1 MEFIYIGK
9 ITSFH
14 GVKGEI
20 RIKSDFEYKEKAF
33 QIGNTIYIENKPYE
47 IRSYRRH
54 KEYEMITLDGYTD
67 LNSVLFL
74 KNKKVYINKQEIH
87 LDKEELLDQEYIG
100 LTVVAEGIERG
111 IIKNLYKMPFKK
123 KIIVVEYKEK
133 EVLIPFELVEKVDL
147 KNKKLYIQYIEGL
160 F

>member
-1 MEFIYIGK
+1 MEYIYIGK

-33 QIGNTIYIENKPYE
+33 QIGNTIYIEDKPYQ
-47 IRSYRRH
+47 IKSYRRH
-54 KEYEMITLDGYTD
+54 KDYEMITLDGYTD

-74 KNKKVYINKQEIH
+74 KNKNVYIEKQEIH
-87 LDKEELLDQEYIG
+87 LEKEELLDQDYIG
-100 LTVVAEGIERG
+100 LTVLFNGMEKGVIQN
-111 IIKNLYKMPFKK
+111 IYKMPFKK
-123 KIIVVEYKEK
+123 KIIVVEYKAK
-133 EVLIPFELVEKVDL
+133 EVLIPFELIEKIDL
-147 KNKKLYIQYIEGL
+147 ENKKIYIQYIEGL